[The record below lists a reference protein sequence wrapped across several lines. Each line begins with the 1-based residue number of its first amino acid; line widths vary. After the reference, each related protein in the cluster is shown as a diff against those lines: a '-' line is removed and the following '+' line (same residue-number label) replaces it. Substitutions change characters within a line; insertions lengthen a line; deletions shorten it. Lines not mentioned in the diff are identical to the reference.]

1 MNDRNPLEEEN
12 INEEIVDLGLAAK
25 DIAKGQ
31 RLMNKD
37 GSFNGRRTGLRFWES
52 FNFYHYL
59 VGISWLKFMIIILA
73 GYVAVNF
80 VFATVFYLIGVD
92 SHLLGI
98 IAHNESQKFLEAFF
112 FSFQS
117 FTTTGYGRISPIGP
131 LASSIAAFESLIGL
145 LMLAIATGLFY
156 GRFSRPKSKILYS
169 KNAIIAPFKD
179 INGFQFR
186 IANKQRSEMI
196 DVEIR
201 VTFSKLV
208 FESGL
213 PARKFYNLE
222 LEYTKINFFPLTW
235 TINHPIDKESPLYG
249 MTNED
254 FDRSQAEWFILL
266 QGFDDMFS
274 TVVNSRS
281 SYRYNEVV
289 VGAKFDN
296 LYGKDSSGRVTVEL
310 DKIDD
315 YHEMELNKY

>member
-12 INEEIVDLGLAAK
+12 INEEIVDLGLASK
-25 DIAKGQ
+25 DIVKGQ

-37 GSFNGRRTGLRFWES
+37 GSFNGRRTGLPFWES

-59 VGISWLKFMIIILA
+59 VGVSWFKFMFLVIT
-73 GYVAVNF
+73 GYVALNLI
-80 VFATVFYLIGVD
+80 FALVYYLIGVD
-92 SHLLGI
+92 GHLIGV
-98 IAHNESQKFLEAFF
+98 IAHNEAEKFQEAFF

-117 FTTTGYGRISPIGP
+117 FTTVGYGRISPIGS

-156 GRFSRPKSKILYS
+156 GRFSRPISKILYS

-186 IANKQRSEMI
+186 IANEQHSELI

-201 VTFSKLV
+201 VTMSKLV
-208 FESGL
+208 FEGGA
-213 PARKFYNLE
+213 PVRKFFNLE
-222 LEYTKINFFPLTW
+222 LEYTKINFFPLAW
-235 TINHPIDKESPLYG
+235 TINHPIDKDSPMYG
-249 MTNED
+249 MTKED
-254 FDRSQAEWFILL
+254 VERSQAEWFILL

-274 TVVNSRS
+274 TIVNSRS
-281 SYRYNEVV
+281 SYRYNEIV

-315 YHEMELNKY
+315 YHDMELNKY